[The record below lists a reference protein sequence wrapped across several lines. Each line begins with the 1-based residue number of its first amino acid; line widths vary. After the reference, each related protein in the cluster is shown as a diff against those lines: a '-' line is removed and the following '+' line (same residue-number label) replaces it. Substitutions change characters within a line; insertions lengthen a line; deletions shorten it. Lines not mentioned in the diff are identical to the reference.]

1 MNPEGL
7 GGQGV
12 LDILGFLGHLEDQE
26 HRSLED
32 LDPLSPLVRPATL
45 DNVEIQSFSKKN
57 KARLRSVCL
66 WALHWSNRQVL
77 YEIYSQH

>member
-45 DNVEIQSFSKKN
+45 DNVEIQSFSKK
-57 KARLRSVCL
+57 KQGKVEICVSLGI
-66 WALHWSNRQVL
+66 VL
-77 YEIYSQH
+77 EQQTSFI